1 MSSGTSEET
10 LQKQLLLLSWDC
22 AHCYGQAVFCRVLC
36 AAPMTQVWMKSQ
48 TWPGDPE
55 AGSCLLAENLRVLRA
70 GELSNLVGSGSLQG
84 DVAAP

>member
-1 MSSGTSEET
+1 MSSGTSEEM
-10 LQKQLLLLSWDC
+10 LQKQLLLLSCDC
-22 AHCYGQAVFCRVLC
+22 AHGQAVFCRVLC

-55 AGSCLLAENLRVLRA
+55 AGSCLLAENLRVLQA